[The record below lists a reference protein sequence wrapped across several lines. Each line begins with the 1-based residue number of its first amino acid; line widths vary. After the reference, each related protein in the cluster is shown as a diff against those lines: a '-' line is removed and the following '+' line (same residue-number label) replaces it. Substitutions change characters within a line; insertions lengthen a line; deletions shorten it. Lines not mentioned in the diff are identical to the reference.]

1 MRNRGNHPTSL
12 RRALGVAA
20 ITALLATACDPGLMS
35 LVAGTGTSGSAG
47 DGGPA
52 TSATFVTPSA
62 IAPIP
67 GGGEYVLDKGAC
79 VVRRI
84 DASGTVTTV
93 AGDGT
98 CGLSG
103 DGGPA
108 TSAEL
113 SPSNPSYPSITGE
126 VAVDSLGRLYVAD
139 AGNRRIRRVALDGTI
154 STIAGD
160 GTGNVEFSTCSGST
174 NNAILSVAVAPDDTV
189 YAGCAAGIAE
199 LQPDG
204 SLTQVLSAGLY
215 NYYTAMTVDLHGN
228 LWAAHMSSW
237 SPGQPSIVE
246 RTPDGTVTTQLTTPS
261 LHPPTSLAVDAAGDV
276 FAAYGPITYPLIV
289 LDSGYNASAADD
301 VVARLTSDPAT
312 IAGTGRPDPGVRV
325 QTGHGT
331 EIDLTPGGIA
341 LASDGKLLVTS
352 GHVLYSLDTPA
363 SAQPW
368 SGSACTPS
376 NPSPAGDNLS
386 NLDLA
391 GLDLHGCD
399 FANTDLSNT
408 DLTGTILIG
417 ANLDGADLQG
427 ATLMSV
433 HASVVT
439 GTPVNLPTGW
449 QVVSGYLIGP
459 GADLS
464 GFDLSG
470 LDLSGANLN
479 GANLQGAVLTR
490 VHASGVTGTPVNL
503 LTGWQVVSGYLVGPG
518 ADLSG
523 FDLSGLDLS
532 GANLTGANLTG
543 ANLTGTNLDGTDLQG
558 ATLDGAHAS
567 GVTGT
572 PVNLPTG
579 WQVVSGYLIGTGS
592 DLSGLDLTGANL
604 TGANL
609 SGATIDGTT
618 ALAGAILTD
627 VNLSG
632 ATLDNAVFDGL
643 DLAGANLSGTHLVQT
658 SFTGANLSGADLTGA
673 TMRSTAMTN
682 ANLTGAI
689 LNGIVSD
696 TAARTVDLTGADLTD
711 VRIDHDSGLYAP
723 VLTGSTLAGA
733 DLSGLK
739 LLSGSSQLVSGGIS
753 GTPAALPT
761 AWGLLGG
768 YLVCSHCDFS
778 GLDLTGADLTG
789 VDLTRVDLSGVDL
802 SGANL
807 TGADLTSATLTGAN
821 LAGTNFAGA
830 TLTDLKVCTI
840 AVGGVPATLPP
851 GWATSSTSSAAYL
864 YGPGVD
870 ASGCDLS
877 GADLTG
883 AHLTDAYLVGA
894 DLTGAD
900 LTGADLTSAVLSNA
914 TLEGANLDG
923 TMLAASSLNGLRVCT
938 ITGGGTP
945 ASLPSG
951 WFTVATASGLHLLG
965 PDVFATNCDLTGADL
980 TSSDLTSSNL
990 TGANLTGVN
999 LTNADLTSASLWAA
1013 TLEGANLDGT
1023 RLAAHSVLNLN
1034 VCAIAG
1040 GGTPASL
1047 PSGWFAVSTASGLHL
1062 LGPGVAARNCD
1073 LTGADLT
1080 SANLTGAN
1088 LTSSN
1093 LTSADLTGADLTGA
1107 YAPFAYL
1114 TGADLTNATL
1124 TNANLS
1130 HSNLNHANMNGADFT
1145 GTNLARRAR
1154 RPRGRHTDQP
1164 AHQLGV
1170 ARRVPG
1176 RPERLRRRVRHDRR
1190 RPVRRGPHRRI
1201 TQPLQPHRHQPDGHH
1216 PGRHRS
1222 HQREVHRRH
1231 RKPHRRQQRHLLG
1244 HHLPRRHHRHRT
1256 RHLRRPRLRKL
1267 TSGDLAG
1274 SADQGSRVSAV
1285 ASRDFAWSNSADPS
1299 AIAP

>member
-1 MRNRGNHPTSL
+1 MIVPCPSWK
-12 RRALGVAA
+12 RRRLVALAA
-20 ITALLATACDPGLMS
+20 LVVLAATACDPGLVS

-62 IAPIP
+62 ITPIP

-98 CGLSG
+98 CGFSG

-113 SPSNPSYPSITGE
+113 RPSNPSYPSITGE

-160 GTGNVEFSTCSGST
+160 GTGNVELSTCSGST

-199 LQPDG
+199 VQPDG
-204 SLTQVLSAGLY
+204 SLTEVLSAGMY
-215 NYYTAMTVDLHGN
+215 NYYTAMTVDPHGN

-276 FAAYGPITYPLIV
+276 YAAYGPITYPLLV
-289 LDSGYNASAADD
+289 LDSGYNATAADD
-301 VVARLTSDPAT
+301 VVARLTPDPAT
-312 IAGTGRPDPGVRV
+312 IAGTGHPDPGGRV

-363 SAQPW
+363 GAQPW
-368 SGSACTPS
+368 SGSVCTPS
-376 NPSPAGDNLS
+376 NPSTAGEDLAG
-386 NLDLA
+386 LDLA

-399 FANTDLSNT
+399 FASTDLSNT
-408 DLTGTILIG
+408 DLTGTILTG

-427 ATLMSV
+427 ATLVSV
-433 HASVVT
+433 HASGVT

-470 LDLSGANLN
+470 LDLSGATLT
-479 GANLQGAVLTR
+479 GANLTGAVLTR
-490 VHASGVTGTPVNL
+490 VHASGVIGTPADL
-503 LTGWQVVSGYLVGPG
+503 PTGWQVVSGYLIGPG

-532 GANLTGANLTG
+532 GATLTGANLTG

-572 PVNLPTG
+572 PADLPTG
-579 WQVVSGYLIGTGS
+579 WQVVSGYLIGPGA
-592 DLSGLDLTGANL
+592 DLSGLDLTGADL
-604 TGANL
+604 SGANL

-618 ALAGAILTD
+618 TLAGAILTD

-632 ATLDNAVFDGL
+632 ATLDNAVFDSL

-682 ANLTGAI
+682 ADLTSAV

-696 TAARTVDLTGADLTD
+696 TAASTVDLTGADLTD
-711 VRIDHDSGLYAP
+711 VRIDHSSGLYAP

-733 DLSGLK
+733 DLSGLR

-753 GTPAALPT
+753 GTPATLPT

-768 YLVCSHCDFS
+768 YLVCSHCDIS
-778 GLDLTGADLTG
+778 GLDLIGADLTG
-789 VDLTRVDLSGVDL
+789 AKLSRVDLSGMDL

-821 LAGTNFAGA
+821 LAGTNFDGA

-851 GWATSSTSSAAYL
+851 GWATSSTSSATYL

-883 AHLTDAYLVGA
+883 AHLTDAYLVGT

-900 LTGADLTSAVLSNA
+900 LTGADLTSAVLTNA
-914 TLEGANLDG
+914 TLEGANLNG
-923 TMLAASSLNGLRVCT
+923 TMLAAYSLNGLRVCA
-938 ITGGGTP
+938 IASGGTP

-951 WFTVATASGLHLLG
+951 WFTVSTASGPHLLG
-965 PDVFATNCDLTGADL
+965 PGVVATDCDLTGADL
-980 TSSDLTSSNL
+980 TSANLTSSNL

-999 LTNADLTSASLWAA
+999 LTNADLTSADLWAA

-1023 RLAAHSVLNLN
+1023 RLAAYSVLNLN
-1034 VCAIAG
+1034 VCAIAS

-1047 PSGWFAVSTASGLHL
+1047 PSGWFTVSTASGLHL

-1093 LTSADLTGADLTGA
+1093 LTSADLTGANLTGA
-1107 YAPFAYL
+1107 SVAFAYL

-1130 HSNLNHANMNGADFT
+1130 HSNLNHSNTNGADFT
-1145 GTNLARRAR
+1145 GTNLAARAR
-1154 RPRGRHTDQP
+1154 RPRGRLSDQP
-1164 AHQLGV
+1164 PRRLG
-1170 ARRVPG
+1170 AAQRLPG
-1176 RPERLRRRVRHDRR
+1176 RPERLRRRVQHDRR
-1190 RPVRRGPHRRI
+1190 RPVRRGPHRRVA
-1201 TQPLQPHRHQPDGHH
+1201 QPLQPHQHQPVGHH
-1216 PGRHRS
+1216 PDEHRP
-1222 HQREVHRRH
+1222 HLGEVHRRH
-1231 RKPHRRQQRHLLG
+1231 RKPHRRLDRDLLG

-1256 RHLRRPRLRKL
+1256 RHLRRPRLRQL
-1267 TSGDLAG
+1267 TSGGQAG
-1274 SADQGSRVSAV
+1274 PAAHGNRSTAV
-1285 ASRDFAWSNSADPS
+1285 AISDFTVSNSGES
-1299 AIAP
+1299 GSIWT